1 MGLLDQKTWAREPKQ
16 KGKKKQKKKRSLF
29 EKESKRW
36 FSSLV
41 ATELSIPDETV
52 VVTIGDREADI
63 FDLFALERRANSH
76 LLIRAEHNRRVDH
89 PSKYLKAA
97 IGQTEA
103 AGEMKVEIP
112 RAKDCSARTATLTI
126 RYAALTIKPPSHSAA
141 SSQLQPITVNVIWA
155 CEDNPS
161 DEVVSPVS
169 WLLLTTLPVECL
181 SDAVRYVRWYSY
193 RWLIERYHFTL
204 KSGCRLEEL
213 QLETADRIERAL
225 ATYAIVAWRLLWLTY
240 EARVNPELPCDRVLE
255 TYEWQALY
263 AHIHKSVTAPSRPPC
278 LRQAVRWIAQL
289 GGFLGRKSD
298 KEPGVKTI
306 WRGMRRLHDISS
318 TWKLLRSIDF

>member
-1 MGLLDQKTWAREPKQ
+1 MYAPGYDWQVRVQYLGER
-16 KGKKKQKKKRSLF
+16 
-29 EKESKRW
+29 
-36 FSSLV
+36 
-41 ATELSIPDETV
+41 TV
-52 VVTIGDREADI
+52 VEGRLTIRAAEGDFTREATGQEETADI

-76 LLIRAEHNRRVDH
+76 LLIRAEHDRKVVDH

-103 AGEMKVEIP
+103 AGEMEVEIP
-112 RAKDCSARTATLTI
+112 RAKDCSARIATLTI
-126 RYAALTIKPPSHSAA
+126 RYAALTIKPPSHSPA
-141 SSQLQPITVNVIWA
+141 SSQLQPITVNLIWA

-181 SDAVRYVRWYSY
+181 EDAVRYVRWYSY

-204 KSGCRLEEL
+204 KSGCRIEEL

-240 EARVNPELPCDRVLE
+240 EARVNPELACDRVLE

-263 AHIHKSVTAPSRPPC
+263 ARIHKSQTVPSQPPS

-289 GGFLGRKSD
+289 GGFLGRKGD

-306 WRGMRRLHDISS
+306 WRGLRRLHDISE
-318 TWKLLRSIDF
+318 TWKLLREGTL

>member
-1 MGLLDQKTWAREPKQ
+1 ML
-16 KGKKKQKKKRSLF
+16 SL
-29 EKESKRW
+29 
-36 FSSLV
+36 
-41 ATELSIPDETV
+41 
-52 VVTIGDREADI
+52 
-63 FDLFALERRANSH
+63 RRANSH
-76 LLIRAEHNRRVDH
+76 LLIRAEHDRKVVDH
-89 PSKYLKAA
+89 PSKSLKAA

-112 RAKDCSARTATLTI
+112 RAKDCSVRIATLTI
-126 RYAALTIKPPSHSAA
+126 RYATFTIKAPTN
-141 SSQLQPITVNVIWA
+141 SQLQPISVNVIWA

-169 WLLLTTLPVECL
+169 WLLLTTLPIECL

-204 KSGCRLEEL
+204 KSGCGIEEL

-225 ATYAIVAWRLLWLTY
+225 ATYSIVAWRLLWLTID
-240 EARVNPELPCDRVLE
+240 ARVNPESPCDRVLE
-255 TYEWQALY
+255 TEEWQALY
-263 AHIHKSVTAPSRPPC
+263 ARIHKSKKIPHRPPR

-289 GGFLGRKSD
+289 GGFLARKSD

-306 WRGMRRLHDISS
+306 WRGLRRLNDLTTGWKLQSS
-318 TWKLLRSIDF
+318 TNYE